1 MKKGIIRGAN
11 MDSLSRRG
19 FLFAGLAASAGLSC
33 AAETATPDIQQQLLD
48 LAARQEKQRRDRFAA
63 VTTKA
68 DLEALQKSLRET
80 FLKLL
85 DGLPEKTDAPPVKK
99 TGQIEADDYLIERLV
114 YESFP
119 GYFVS
124 ALLYRPKQV
133 RDPLPGVLSPCG
145 HSAEGKAEPT
155 YQMLHLNLVKRG
167 YVVLTY
173 DPVGQGERSQFWD
186 ADKGKSRFN
195 LACGEHAVLGNPL
208 YLLGGSLARYRI
220 WDGMR
225 GLDYLA
231 SRPEVD
237 AKKLGCVGNS
247 GGGTLTAYISAL
259 DPRVAVAAIGCYI
272 TTLPR
277 RMANRIQTDP
287 DADPE
292 QDIFGFVGDGVDHA
306 GLLALRAP
314 RPTLLAT
321 AKFDFF
327 PIEGARETFAEAK
340 RLYEA
345 AGAGERVERA
355 EAAEKHGLSLPL
367 RKAIYTFFE
376 RWLAGRKVDAE
387 IEELAVTPRPTKD
400 LLVCEKGQVNVTF
413 HSRPLLPLALEEFN
427 KKKKPP
433 RVALR
438 ELLGLDPQA
447 AESRI
452 SEIAAGKDG
461 RPVVVCVNGNETRDW
476 REEKTFLE
484 ALTAKGY
491 ALLVVDPRG
500 VGTLRPTL
508 TVKGRAYADALVG
521 VEENIAYNAFLVG
534 QSLLGLRVADAAD
547 AVRKIAA
554 KKKGRPLILC
564 GRRDAALVACLTTAV
579 EPAVKQVAVE
589 ELLLSYLT
597 LFDEKGYPLNAASI
611 LPGMLKRYGD
621 IAEVLAEIA
630 PRRVLVAAGVG
641 KSPQRPASVRIEAK
655 PFTAD
660 ARLLTAWL
668 EE

>member
-1 MKKGIIRGAN
+1 
-11 MDSLSRRG
+11 MDSLSRRE
-19 FLFAGLAASAGLSC
+19 FLYVGLAASAGLSG
-33 AAETATPDIQQQLLD
+33 AAETATPDIQQQLLA
-48 LAARQEKQRRDRFAA
+48 LAARQEKQRRQRFAA
-63 VTTKA
+63 VATKA
-68 DLEALQKSLRET
+68 DLEALQKSLREA
-80 FLKLL
+80 FLKRL
-85 DGLPEKTDAPPVKK
+85 DGLPEKTGAPPVQK
-99 TGQIEADDYLIERLV
+99 TGQIEADDYLIEKLV

-124 ALLYRPKQV
+124 ALLYRPKHV

-145 HSAEGKAEPT
+145 HSAVGKAEPT

-186 ADKGKSRFN
+186 ADKGKSRFG
-195 LACGEHAVLGNPL
+195 LTCGEHAVLGNPL
-208 YLLGGSLARYRI
+208 YLLGSSLARFRI

-231 SRPEVD
+231 SLPEVD
-237 AKKLGCVGNS
+237 PKRLGCVGNS

-292 QDIFGFVGDGVDHA
+292 QDIFGFVADGIDHA

-340 RLYEA
+340 RLYET

-355 EAAEKHGLSLPL
+355 EAAEVHGLSLPL
-367 RKAIYTFFE
+367 RKAIYPFFE
-376 RWLAGRKVDAE
+376 RWLAGRKGDAE
-387 IEELAVTPRPTKD
+387 AEELAVTPRPTKD
-400 LLVCEKGQVNVTF
+400 LLVCAKGQVNVTF

-427 KKKKPP
+427 KEKKPP
-433 RVALR
+433 RVGLR
-438 ELLGLDPQA
+438 ELLGLDPQT

-452 SEIAAGKDG
+452 SEIAAGKAG
-461 RPVVVCVNGNETRDW
+461 RPVIVCVNGNETRDW
-476 REEKTFLE
+476 QEEKMFLE

-491 ALLVVDPRG
+491 ALFVVDPRG

-508 TVKGRAYADALVG
+508 TVKGREYADALVG

-534 QSLLGLRVADAAD
+534 QSLLGLRVADVAD
-547 AVRKIAA
+547 AVRKIGAQ
-554 KKKGRPLILC
+554 KKGRPLILC
-564 GRRDAALVACLTTAV
+564 GRRDAALTACLTAAV
-579 EPAVKQVAVE
+579 ELTVAQVAVE

-597 LFDEKGYPLNAASI
+597 LFDEKGYPVNAASI
-611 LPGMLKRYGD
+611 LPGMLKRYGN
-621 IAEVLAEIA
+621 IADVLAEIA

-641 KSPQRPASVRIEAK
+641 KSPQRLASVRIDAK

-660 ARLLTAWL
+660 ARLLTTWL